1 MFTIKAKIVAVG
13 EPQEVGRN
21 AKTKQDLILEYDSQ
35 YPKKLVVTFWSDA
48 VHTLKDLVKGTEV
61 EVEFR
66 VESREYNGRYFT
78 NCNGKSVVPA
88 GQGQGKAKGQ
98 GQGQGA
104 PDIAPPGDIDDM
116 DVSPF

>member
-21 AKTKQDLILEYDSQ
+21 ANTKQDLILEYGSQ

-48 VHTLKDLVKGTEV
+48 VHTLKNLSAGTEV

-78 NCNGKSVVPA
+78 NCNGKSVVPV
-88 GQGQGKAKGQ
+88 GQGKGQ
-98 GQGQGA
+98 GQGV
-104 PDIAPPGDIDDM
+104 PDLAPPGDIDDM